1 MIRPRT
7 LAETGEISLYS
18 LLQIA
23 MAEGMDLRD
32 VFVGYA
38 GCGSH
43 SVTVWGME
51 EIEKADGTEPIT
63 LVPVDD
69 FDPEVGF

>member
-7 LAETGEISLYS
+7 LAETGEISLYE
-18 LLQIA
+18 LMA
-23 MAEGMDLRD
+23 MALAEGLDLRD

-43 SVTVWGME
+43 NVMVWAMD
-51 EIEKADGTEPIT
+51 EITPADGTEKIT

-69 FDPEVGF
+69 DPGYVGF